1 MGGQVGL
8 AGHLKIGDFVTL
20 ATRTG
25 VMEDILEK
33 GVYWGSP
40 SLKISDE
47 MKNVAIYRQLPE
59 LIKRVRLLEKELEKI
74 QNVKKDEK

>member
-1 MGGQVGL
+1 
-8 AGHLKIGDFVTL
+8 
-20 ATRTG
+20 
-25 VMEDILEK
+25 MEDILEK